1 MNDNYRCG
9 DHEALIAFVY
19 GECDESDGKA
29 VAAHV
34 AACTACAE
42 ELEGL
47 RSSRTALAAWA
58 PPETSLGFRITG
70 TPEAA
75 AVLRPAVW
83 WRQPLPA
90 WAQVAA
96 AILIFA
102 AGMTF
107 GARQQPVVQSL
118 TGSNTPAAPLA
129 PATARVAPVPAAS
142 RTAGA
147 AAAAPQVS
155 RDDFVRLEQRLRAM
169 ETATTQPASMR
180 TASAGADEP
189 AVIQRIE
196 AMIVAS
202 EERQRAESARLVEAV
217 ALNIARQRQYDLQ
230 QVERRIGQVYST
242 TDATLRQHSTAIN
255 SLAFASFPQPSGA
268 R

>member
-19 GECDESDGKA
+19 GECDESDRDA

-42 ELEGL
+42 EVEGL
-47 RSSRTALAAWA
+47 RSTRTVLAAWA
-58 PPETSLGFRITG
+58 PPETSLGFRINRTA
-70 TPEAA
+70 EAGP
-75 AVLRPAVW
+75 VLRPAAW

-90 WAQVAA
+90 WAQAAA

-107 GARQQPVVQSL
+107 GARQQPVVQSA
-118 TGSNTPAAPLA
+118 TGSNTPAAAA
-129 PATARVAPVPAAS
+129 PATARVAPVPVAA
-142 RTAGA
+142 RAVGA
-147 AAAAPQVS
+147 AAPAPQVS
-155 RDDFVRLEQRLRAM
+155 RDDFIRLEQRLRAM
-169 ETATTQPASMR
+169 ETARTQPASMR
-180 TASAGADEP
+180 TAAAGAEEP
-189 AVIQRIE
+189 AVIQRLE